1 MRNVMTKAW
10 EIARKGVEK
19 FGGKAI
25 EYISES
31 LRIAWALVKKGGN
44 KMIEMKG
51 SEKQIKWAN
60 DVYPKA
66 IENVGNILEEMK
78 EWANKKRGRS
88 MAFPT
93 YFNFFEEMK
102 NIDDAGFWIEHFG
115 YGKNQND
122 FITGINKYVN
132 KRKEEADIEEA
143 VYLRMNRIK
152 KEDRKRAIKQDELDN
167 INN

>member
-1 MRNVMTKAW
+1 
-10 EIARKGVEK
+10 RKGVEK

-44 KMIEMKG
+44 KMVEMKG

-60 DVYPKA
+60 DVYPKV
-66 IENVGNILEEMK
+66 IEIVGEVIEGMK

-93 YFNFFEEMK
+93 YVNYFEEMK
-102 NIDDAGFWIEHFG
+102 KIDNAGFWIEHFG
-115 YGKNQND
+115 YGKNHND
-122 FITGINKYVN
+122 VMEVFNKYVN
-132 KRKEEADIEEA
+132 KQKEETDIEEA
-143 VYLRMNRIK
+143 VYLRLDGIMR
-152 KEDRKRAIKQDELDN
+152 EAGKRAM
-167 INN
+167 

>member
-66 IENVGNILEEMK
+66 IEIVGEVLEGME

-88 MAFPT
+88 MAFPS
-93 YFNFFEEMK
+93 YVNFFEEMK
-102 NIDDAGFWIEHFG
+102 NIDNAGFWIEHFG
-115 YGKNQND
+115 YGKNHND
-122 FITGINKYVN
+122 FINGFNKYVN
-132 KRKEEADIEEA
+132 KRKEESNLEKH
-143 VYLRMNRIK
+143 VYHRMNRIMS
-152 KEDRKRAIKQDELDN
+152 EAGKRAMKQTELN
-167 INN
+167 ILNN

>member
-25 EYISES
+25 EYISEA

-44 KMIEMKG
+44 KMVEMKG

-66 IENVGNILEEMK
+66 IEVIGEVLEDME

-88 MAFPT
+88 MAFPA
-93 YFNFFEEMK
+93 YVKFFEEMK
-102 NIDDAGFWIEHFG
+102 NIDDAGFWIENFG
-115 YGKNQND
+115 YSELYHD
-122 FITGINKYVN
+122 FVDGFNRYVN
-132 KRKEEADIEEA
+132 KRKEESNLEKPIYHRIDRIMSEA
-143 VYLRMNRIK
+143 G
-152 KEDRKRAIKQDELDN
+152 KRAMKQTELN
-167 INN
+167 ILNN

>member
-10 EIARKGVEK
+10 EIARKGVKK

-44 KMIEMKG
+44 KMVEMKG

-66 IENVGNILEEMK
+66 IEVIGEVIEDMKRSEEHTSELQSRGHLVCRLLLE
-78 EWANKKRGRS
+78 KKKIR
-88 MAFPT
+88 
-93 YFNFFEEMK
+93 K
-102 NIDDAGFWIEHFG
+102 NSR
-115 YGKNQND
+115 YK
-122 FITGINKYVN
+122 
-132 KRKEEADIEEA
+132 
-143 VYLRMNRIK
+143 
-152 KEDRKRAIKQDELDN
+152 
-167 INN
+167 

>member
-1 MRNVMTKAW
+1 MRYVMTKAR

-19 FGGKAI
+19 FGGKAV

-44 KMIEMKG
+44 KMVEMKG

-66 IENVGNILEEMK
+66 IEIVGEVLEGMK

-93 YFNFFEEMK
+93 YVNFFEEMK
-102 NIDDAGFWIEHFG
+102 NIDNDGLWFERYG
-115 YGKNQND
+115 YGINYND
-122 FITGINKYVN
+122 LMIGCSISV
-132 KRKEEADIEEA
+132 
-143 VYLRMNRIK
+143 
-152 KEDRKRAIKQDELDN
+152 
-167 INN
+167 

>member
-10 EIARKGVEK
+10 EIARKGVKK

-44 KMIEMKG
+44 KMVEMKG

-66 IENVGNILEEMK
+66 IEVIGEVIEDMK

-88 MAFPT
+88 MAFPA
-93 YFNFFEEMK
+93 YVEFFEAMK
-102 NIDDAGFWIEHFG
+102 DIADAGFWIESFG
-115 YGKNQND
+115 YSELYPAFTD
-122 FITGINKYVN
+122 RF
-132 KRKEEADIEEA
+132 
-143 VYLRMNRIK
+143 NRCC
-152 KEDRKRAIKQDELDN
+152 N
-167 INN
+167 S

>member
-44 KMIEMKG
+44 KMVEMKG

-66 IENVGNILEEMK
+66 IEVIGEVIEDMK
-78 EWANKKRGRS
+78 EWASKKRGRS
-88 MAFPT
+88 MAFPA
-93 YFNFFEEMK
+93 YVEFFEEMK
-102 NIDDAGFWIEHFG
+102 NIDDAGFWIENFG
-115 YGKNQND
+115 YSELYHD
-122 FITGINKYVN
+122 FVDGFNRYVN
-132 KRKEEADIEEA
+132 KRKEESNLEKPVYHRIDRIMSEA
-143 VYLRMNRIK
+143 G
-152 KEDRKRAIKQDELDN
+152 KRAMKQTELN
-167 INN
+167 ILNN